1 MVAAHKAA
9 LLAALSSPYL
19 HPKFAV
25 AVEDA
30 LEDEPRQRMATAA
43 PATHHLRVLEDSM
56 LGRSA
61 RGPRR

>member
-1 MVAAHKAA
+1 MQY
-9 LLAALSSPYL
+9 LATSFSLVLGAWRL
-19 HPKFAV
+19 KFAV